1 LRWLAVFRD
10 NSLTLGRTTAVP
22 AYIIFLRESA
32 VRDTAA
38 FETYRSSNRDG
49 PRDPNLKPLVV
60 YGALE
65 ALEGEAPDGVVMLQ
79 FPTVAD
85 ARAWYGSPGYQAAI
99 PHRQRAADYR
109 AFIVEGL

>member
-1 LRWLAVFRD
+1 
-10 NSLTLGRTTAVP
+10 VP
-22 AYIIFLRESA
+22 AYMIFLREGV
-32 VRDTAA
+32 VRDADA
-38 FETYRSSNRDG
+38 FATYRNANRDA

-65 ALEGEAPDGVVMLQ
+65 ALEGEAPDGVVVLQ
-79 FPTVAD
+79 FPSDAD
-85 ARAWYGSPGYQAAI
+85 AKTWYNSPGYQAAI